1 MSGNQDSGV
10 GADLPSAVKENVYRL
25 IYRSHSR
32 MPDEDAAKALAD
44 ILRVSRANNASC
56 GVTGALMLY
65 GKWFAQ
71 VLEGPEDEV
80 RRTFDR
86 ISVDG
91 RHYHID
97 IREDGMVAARAFSR
111 WAMAN
116 VGEYG
121 QADSPMLPVKSGMGE
136 GAQWSVAEGAQ
147 WKVTPEQEP
156 VLATLRELARDYA

>member
-1 MSGNQDSGV
+1 M
-10 GADLPSAVKENVYRL
+10 ADEESSKG
-25 IYRSHSR
+25 
-32 MPDEDAAKALAD
+32 LAD
-44 ILRVSRANNASC
+44 ILRASRSNNAEC
-56 GVTGALMLY
+56 GVTGALMLC

-86 ISVDG
+86 ISLDG
-91 RHYHID
+91 RHYAVE
-97 IREDGMVAARAFSR
+97 IREDGMVPARAFSR

-121 QADSPMLPVKSGMGE
+121 KADSPMLPVKSGVGE
-136 GAQWSVAEGAQ
+136 GADWSVAEGAP

-156 VLATLRELARDYA
+156 ILATLRELTRDYG